1 MAVTN
6 FQMEQIKEIAKHVF
20 STLGAGFT
28 EKIYHN
34 AMEVILKKKN
44 IIFKS
49 EHKIHVL
56 FEGSVIGE
64 VRADLVLD
72 NLIIE
77 LKSVKSIRNDHSTQ
91 CGMYMKLLKI
101 ADGIVINFPSTDEE
115 DVEFQELKYIP
126 PCDRC
131 GRYGH
136 INKKCYATTHI
147 SGTLLKGEVTTKTCF
162 KCGREGHYSRD
173 CYASRHVTG
182 YEL

>member
-1 MAVTN
+1 
-6 FQMEQIKEIAKHVF
+6 MEQIKQIAKHVF

-49 EHKIHVL
+49 EHKIPVL
-56 FEGSVIGE
+56 FEGTVIGE
-64 VRADLVLD
+64 VRADLVVD
-72 NLIIE
+72 NLVIE
-77 LKSVKSIRNDHSTQ
+77 LKSVKSIRDNHSTQ

-101 ADGIVINFPSTDEE
+101 ADGIVINFPLSDEE

-126 PCDRC
+126 PCDKC

-136 INKKCYATTHI
+136 TNKKCYATTHI
-147 SGTLLKGEVTTKTCF
+147 SGTSLNGEVTTKTCYR
-162 KCGREGHYSRD
+162 CGREGHYSPD
-173 CYASRHVTG
+173 CYASRHVKG